1 MEGEPRFR
9 RPHTPLGTFKATGER
24 ENTKRARALARP
36 ETEPVPA
43 HELARIHDADE
54 LGVEL
59 HITGDVP
66 LLPDEVF
73 DPESVGVE
81 FHRTGKFDAFQPEPV
96 EIPLTST
103 RSLIPQDILEAIARE
118 EEELLEAEA
127 LAEEEA
133 DADYYEDDEG
143 EHLALDDDEL
153 EVVSEHADEAE
164 AMAALQRAKVLQDF
178 ASEALQTLVPG
189 VVRHHLVNRQP
200 AFREGA
206 GAESFFVVESG
217 VMEVV
222 CSGPDG
228 EVALLHVR
236 DNEPFGLFGLL
247 TRKVRTATVRA
258 IGEASV
264 LEFRA
269 ARLDAAARGY
279 PSVRQALA
287 RYFKERLL
295 ESFLAASP
303 LFRNLDAVG
312 RAALISHFED
322 RKVAAGEVLL
332 SPGEVQNGIA
342 LITSG
347 RVVVSRRD
355 SPGKDKTLAD
365 LSRGR
370 YYGVVSALAGLP
382 TRASIWAPEPT
393 TLCYLPQKAFNE
405 FVHGY
410 PVLRTLPS
418 RLDEAG
424 EKVERDVFVGDA
436 TDLG

>member
-9 RPHTPLGTFKATGER
+9 RPSTPLGTFKASGER
-24 ENTKRARALARP
+24 ESTKRARAIARP
-36 ETEPVPA
+36 ETDQVPA
-43 HELARIHDADE
+43 HEQAQIHDADD
-54 LGVEL
+54 LGVEQYV
-59 HITGDVP
+59 TGEAP
-66 LLPDEVF
+66 LLPDEVLEAE
-73 DPESVGVE
+73 PLGVE
-81 FHRTGKFDAFQPEPV
+81 FQRTGKFEAYQPETS
-96 EIPLTST
+96 ESPLTST

-118 EEELLEAEA
+118 EDELLEAEA

-133 DADYYEDDEG
+133 EADIYEDDD
-143 EHLALDDDEL
+143 EHLSFEDHEL
-153 EVVSEHADEAE
+153 EVVSEHADEVE
-164 AMAALQRAKVLQDF
+164 AMAALQRCKVLKEF
-178 ASEALQTLVPG
+178 APEALQTLVPG

-217 VMEVV
+217 VLEVV
-222 CSGPDG
+222 CAGPDG

-247 TRKVRTATVRA
+247 ARKVRTATARA
-258 IGEASV
+258 IGDASV

-322 RKVAAGEVLL
+322 RKVAAGEQLL

-355 SPGKDKTLAD
+355 GPGKDTLLAD
-365 LSRGR
+365 LARGR
-370 YYGVVSALAGLP
+370 YYGVVSALAGMP
-382 TRASIWAPEPT
+382 TRTNIWAPEPT

-410 PVLRTLPS
+410 PVMRTLPA
-418 RLDEAG
+418 RLHEAG